1 MLAAR
6 SAPFMAFKYS
16 VCSGVQADGPA
27 AVEDGLGAED
37 SADVASEL
45 EQAESPRVR
54 VANKA
59 IARAADFFESIF
71 NTL

>member
-27 AVEDGLGAED
+27 VP
-37 SADVASEL
+37 DVALGDAVWASDEPEHAVKVSASNEVATISFLSE
-45 EQAESPRVR
+45 EV
-54 VANKA
+54 
-59 IARAADFFESIF
+59 IFFTS
-71 NTL
+71 